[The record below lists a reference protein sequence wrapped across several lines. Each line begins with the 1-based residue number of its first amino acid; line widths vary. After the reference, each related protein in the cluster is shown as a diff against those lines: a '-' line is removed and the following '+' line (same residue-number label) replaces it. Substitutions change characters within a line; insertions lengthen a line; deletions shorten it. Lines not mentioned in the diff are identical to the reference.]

1 MQNTSAFNSNLT
13 SVFSTRQH
21 STLKDKQTHIS
32 TLPYCT
38 ETPKHYN
45 RYYDAL
51 QQPLFGALLQLK
63 VTPVAFTEAQLGTK

>member
-1 MQNTSAFNSNLT
+1 MF
-13 SVFSTRQH
+13 
-21 STLKDKQTHIS
+21 
-32 TLPYCT
+32 PYCT

-63 VTPVAFTEAQLGTK
+63 VTPVAFTEAQLATKWKPHSFIWTSKLRTEHGNTEPPQGFFIK

>member
-1 MQNTSAFNSNLT
+1 MF
-13 SVFSTRQH
+13 
-21 STLKDKQTHIS
+21 
-32 TLPYCT
+32 PYCT

-63 VTPVAFTEAQLGTK
+63 VTPVAFTEAQLATK